1 MYLSITENSQSIS
14 IVSAHG
20 HGKLRRRSTSGSVPE
35 RSTIYSTQ
43 VKDVLGKSP
52 VLSLTYINQSTDEFC
67 LTDEDK
73 YTRFQF
79 YFQML
84 GINSAI
90 KYQKEKKKKKILS
103 NAYLRKSFCH
113 YIRNARK

>member
-1 MYLSITENSQSIS
+1 MIHDVSEINVMYLSITENSQSIS

-79 YFQML
+79 LFSNVRNNFGNKVSKRKTKRKYF
-84 GINSAI
+84 
-90 KYQKEKKKKKILS
+90 
-103 NAYLRKSFCH
+103 
-113 YIRNARK
+113 